1 MVPGCDRDVES
12 SVFASDEIHA
22 WKLVGWHARMV
33 FEGLLDG
40 FERLLDLFRGV
51 LSTASKTRF
60 PADITAPL

>member
-1 MVPGCDRDVES
+1 MVPGCDRGVAS

-22 WKLVGWHARMV
+22 RKEVGWHARMV
-33 FEGLLDG
+33 FEGLLDDL
-40 FERLLDLFRGV
+40 EHLLDQFRGV